1 MHPLILR
8 SRALFYRTDC
18 TRRFKFLTHALLP
31 KFTKYIVWP
40 WGSQGEDGVNQIV
53 SMGVDQEISDF
64 LIGDLEIWPA
74 LDLIDMSIVVRIDVG
89 SRLFMLL

>member
-1 MHPLILR
+1 MITSLIRLSKWLAR
-8 SRALFYRTDC
+8 IFSN
-18 TRRFKFLTHALLP
+18 LP
-31 KFTKYIVWP
+31 KFTTYIVWP

>member
-1 MHPLILR
+1 MITSLIRL
-8 SRALFYRTDC
+8 SKLRALVNFQ
-18 TRRFKFLTHALLP
+18 FLP

>member
-1 MHPLILR
+1 M
-8 SRALFYRTDC
+8 
-18 TRRFKFLTHALLP
+18 
-31 KFTKYIVWP
+31 WP

-74 LDLIDMSIVVRIDVG
+74 LDLIDMSIVGGIDVG
-89 SRLFMLL
+89 SPIHVVVALICLPKSHGSHRQYVLLKKGFRTNVYSDNT

>member
-1 MHPLILR
+1 MVYKFPLQIQTIEGACNSKLHLWHPL
-8 SRALFYRTDC
+8 
-18 TRRFKFLTHALLP
+18 
-31 KFTKYIVWP
+31 KYIVWP

>member
-1 MHPLILR
+1 MITSLIRLSKWLDR
-8 SRALFYRTDC
+8 IFSN
-18 TRRFKFLTHALLP
+18 LP
-31 KFTKYIVWP
+31 KFTKNIVWP

-64 LIGDLEIWPA
+64 LIGDLEIWSA

>member
-1 MHPLILR
+1 MITSLIRLSKWLAR
-8 SRALFYRTDC
+8 IFSN
-18 TRRFKFLTHALLP
+18 LP
-31 KFTKYIVWP
+31 KFTKNIVWP

-64 LIGDLEIWPA
+64 LIGDLEIWSA